1 MNPIVSNIIEEDGI
15 MKFTLSN
22 LNVSLA
28 NAIRRIILT
37 DIPCVVFKTT
47 PYNENKATIHVNTT
61 RFNNEIVKQR
71 LSCIPIYIDDID
83 EFPINDIILEVD
95 EKNETNEIK
104 IVTTEH
110 FKLKNVTTGKYLN
123 QKDTSEI
130 FPPDKIS
137 GDFIDFVRLR
147 PKMSDNIDGEHIKLE
162 CTLSI
167 STASDDSMFN
177 VVSGCSYGNT
187 PDPIAINKAWTA
199 REKELKKD
207 GITNEEE
214 IEYIKKDWF
223 ALDANRY
230 FIPNSFDF
238 TVETI
243 GVFGNAYL
251 VKKACEIMINKL
263 TKFMDNIQS
272 NYQDLIASMSNLNT
286 IPNCFEI
293 ILENE
298 DYTLGKALEYQLYNL
313 YYENEKKLCYCGF
326 RKPHPHINI
335 SLIRIGFY
343 DKLENKEPIVSMIDA
358 AVTRCK
364 QIYTTINNSIQA

>member
-1 MNPIVSNIIEEDGI
+1 MNPNVSNIIEEDGI

-47 PYNENKATIHVNTT
+47 PYNENKANIHVNTT

-83 EFPINDIILEVD
+83 AFPINDIILEVD
-95 EKNETNEIK
+95 EKNESNEIK
-104 IVTTEH
+104 IVTTEN
-110 FKLKNVTTGKYLN
+110 FKLKNVTTGKYLS
-123 QKDTSEI
+123 KTDTSTI

-137 GDFIDFVRLR
+137 DDYIDFVRLR

-162 CTLSI
+162 CTLSV

-199 REKELKKD
+199 REIEIKKMESS
-207 GITNEEE
+207 NAEE

-223 ALDANRY
+223 ALDSNRY

-238 TVETI
+238 TIETI
-243 GVFGNAYL
+243 GVFNNAYI
-251 VKKACEIMINKL
+251 VKKACEIMNQKL
-263 TKFMDNIQS
+263 TKFIENMHS
-272 NYQDLIASMSNLNT
+272 NHELIAVLTGLNT
-286 IPNCFEI
+286 IPNCYEI

-313 YYENEKKLCYCGF
+313 YYENNKVLCYCGF

-335 SLIRIGFY
+335 SIIRIGFY
-343 DKLENKEPIVSMIDA
+343 DEIENKDRILTMLDN
-358 AVTRCK
+358 AVTKCK
-364 QIYTTINNSIQA
+364 KVYETIINSIQL

>member
-1 MNPIVSNIIEEDGI
+1 MNPIVSNITEEDGI

-22 LNVSLA
+22 VNVSLA

-71 LSCIPIYIDDID
+71 LSCIPIYIDDING
-83 EFPINDIILEVD
+83 FPINDIILEVD

-123 QKDTSEI
+123 KKDVETI

-147 PKMSDNIDGEHIKLE
+147 PKMSDNIDGEQIKLE

-167 STASDDSMFN
+167 SSASDDSMFN
-177 VVSGCSYGNT
+177 VVSGCAYGNT

-214 IEYIKKDWF
+214 VEYIKKDWF
-223 ALDANRY
+223 ALDSNRY

-238 TVETI
+238 TIETI
-243 GVFGNAYL
+243 GVFTNAYL
-251 VKKACEIMINKL
+251 VKKACEIMTQKL
-263 TKFMDNIQS
+263 TTFMESIRT
-272 NYQDLIASMSNLNT
+272 NYQDLIASMSDLNT
-286 IPNCFEI
+286 IPNCYEI

-298 DYTLGKALEYQLYNL
+298 DYTLGKALEYQLYSL

-335 SLIRIGFY
+335 SLIRIGFH
-343 DKLENKEPIVSMIDA
+343 DKLENKEPIVSMIDE
-358 AVTRCK
+358 AVTKCK
-364 QIYTTINNSIQA
+364 NVYEAINNMIQA